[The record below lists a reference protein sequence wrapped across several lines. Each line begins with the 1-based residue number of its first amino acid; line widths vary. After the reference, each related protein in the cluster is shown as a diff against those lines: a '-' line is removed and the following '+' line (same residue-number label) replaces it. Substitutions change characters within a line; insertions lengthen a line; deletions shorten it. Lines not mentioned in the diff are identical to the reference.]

1 LQGNYTLGNNDFT
14 YSFAHRS
21 DLTHTIHSM
30 VERSGEICLIREIL
44 ENKSSIGMFV
54 RVTGHVQKLRD
65 EEGMLEIT
73 HDGVSLF
80 VDTNTHIDIKDS
92 KEDDLVQFIGE
103 IKKTSTQM
111 CQRYGNIFLE
121 AKIFRIVNGLDMKLY
136 EEALKARRNFLQTI
150 S

>member
-1 LQGNYTLGNNDFT
+1 
-14 YSFAHRS
+14 
-21 DLTHTIHSM
+21 
-30 VERSGEICLIREIL
+30 
-44 ENKSSIGMFV
+44 MFV